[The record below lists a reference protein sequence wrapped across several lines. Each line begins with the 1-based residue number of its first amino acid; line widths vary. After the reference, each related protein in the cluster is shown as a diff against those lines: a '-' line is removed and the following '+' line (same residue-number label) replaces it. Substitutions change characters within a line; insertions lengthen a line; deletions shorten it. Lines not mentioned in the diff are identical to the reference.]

1 MNQLNKLNAIVRYG
15 NLFRAPRLTGTGI
28 GACDR
33 PYLFYISHHE
43 GVSQDTLSG
52 ALLVNKSSVARRLAH
67 LEREGLITRVPDES
81 DRRVLL
87 VWLTDKAKALMPLLR
102 EVAKEW
108 NGILTAGFTAE
119 EVDTLTCLLARAF
132 DNAKAAAREVAHEA
146 DL

>member
-15 NLFRAPRLTGTGI
+15 NLFRAPRLEGTGI

-67 LEREGLITRVPDES
+67 LEREGLIARVPDEN

-87 VWLTDKAKALMPLLR
+87 VSLTDKARALMPLLR

-108 NGILTAGFTAE
+108 NDILTAGFTPE
-119 EVDTLTCLLARAF
+119 EIDTFTHLISRAF
-132 DNAKAAAREVAHEA
+132 DNAKAAAREVANEA
-146 DL
+146 DI